1 MKYCGLVASH
11 ARDSALIGD
20 AVCLQLP
27 VAWAVPRTR
36 LQDVGEKDRCLLAR
50 LEDANQAGMIRITD
64 INLNPSITQL
74 FMSHSCTFTFRTG
87 NSGYEMSRGEVLSSR
102 SLCG

>member
-1 MKYCGLVASH
+1 MKCCGSVAGH

-20 AVCLQLP
+20 AVCLHLP
-27 VAWAVPRTR
+27 VTGGVPWTR
-36 LQDVGEKDRCLLAR
+36 LQDVDEKDHCLLAC

-64 INLNPSITQL
+64 IDLVPSITQL
-74 FMSHSCTFTFRTG
+74 FLSHSCTFTFRTG